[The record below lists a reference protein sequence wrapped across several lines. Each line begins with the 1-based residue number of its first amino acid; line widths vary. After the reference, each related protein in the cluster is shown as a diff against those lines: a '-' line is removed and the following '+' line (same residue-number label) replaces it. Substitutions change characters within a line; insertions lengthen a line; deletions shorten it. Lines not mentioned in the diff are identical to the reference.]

1 MSEVKSIVLPYR
13 PQLAYLVALVFAAL
27 MVGAFL
33 FGKSSERDTLK
44 DEMQEKARLEVL
56 ASRLE
61 ATVASQQQQLV
72 RLELNLQVDSAALES
87 TRQEMIVLQKSIYQR
102 DEELKLYRELL
113 QDGSQPNGLSVADL
127 KLNLLD
133 DGRVSYRWVA
143 RQKTVKMKTLS
154 VSAKF
159 WVSGLLDGKE
169 ARFTLAE
176 LDPEVEK
183 LPLKM
188 EFKYFSINRGVMTF
202 PDNFEP
208 RQVRI
213 TLRYPWMENT
223 QFDQKY
229 DWKIEG

>member
-13 PQLAYLVALVFAAL
+13 PQLIYPVVFVFVALMA
-27 MVGAFL
+27 GAFL
-33 FGKSSERDTLK
+33 FGKSWERQILK
-44 DEMQEKARLEVL
+44 DEMQEKARLEIL
-56 ASRLE
+56 AEELA
-61 ATVASQQQQLV
+61 ATTALQQQQLSRV
-72 RLELNLQVDSAALES
+72 ELNLQVDSAALES

-113 QDGSQPNGLSVADL
+113 QDGSQPTGLSVADI
-127 KLNLLD
+127 KLDQLD
-133 DGRVSYRWVA
+133 DGRIAYRWVA

-154 VSAKF
+154 VSANF
-159 WVSGLLDGKE
+159 WVLGLLDGKE
-169 ARFTLAE
+169 AKLSIAD
-176 LDPEVEK
+176 LDPEIAK
-183 LPLKM
+183 MPLKM
-188 EFKYFSINRGVMTF
+188 EFKYFSISRGAMTF

-213 TLRYPWMENT
+213 TLRYPWMEKT

>member
-1 MSEVKSIVLPYR
+1 MTEVKSIVLPYR
-13 PQLAYLVALVFAAL
+13 PQLVYLVVLVFVAL
-27 MVGAFL
+27 MAGTFF
-33 FGKSSERDTLK
+33 FGKSWERQILE
-44 DEMQEKARLEVL
+44 DEMHEKARLEVL
-56 ASRLE
+56 ADRLE
-61 ATVASQQQQLV
+61 ATVASQQQQLSRV
-72 RLELNLQVDSAALES
+72 ELNLQVDSAALES

-113 QDGSQPNGLSVADL
+113 QDGSQPDGLSVADL
-127 KLNLLD
+127 KLSQLA

-143 RQKTVKMKTLS
+143 RQKIVKMKTLT
-154 VSAKF
+154 VSANF

-169 ARFTLAE
+169 ARLSLAE
-176 LDPEVEK
+176 LDPEIAKV
-183 LPLKM
+183 PFKM
-188 EFKYFSINRGVMTF
+188 EFKYFSINRGVITF

-229 DWKIEG
+229 DWKVEG

>member
-1 MSEVKSIVLPYR
+1 MTEVKSIVIPYR
-13 PQLAYLVALVFAAL
+13 PQFIYLAVLVVTILL
-27 MVGAFL
+27 VGAFL
-33 FGKSSERDTLK
+33 FGQSSERQILK
-44 DEMQEKARLEVL
+44 EEMQDRARLEIL
-56 ASRLE
+56 AEKLTAE
-61 ATVASQQQQLV
+61 VTLLQQQLS
-72 RLELNLQVDSAALES
+72 RIELNLRVDSAALES

-113 QDGSQPNGLSVADL
+113 QDGSQPSGLSVADL
-127 KLNLLD
+127 KLDRLA
-133 DGRVSYRWVA
+133 DGRIAYRWVA
-143 RQKTVKMKTLS
+143 RQKIVEMKTLI
-154 VSAKF
+154 VSANF

-169 ARFTLAE
+169 VRLSLAE
-176 LDPEVEK
+176 LDPEIAKV
-183 LPLKM
+183 PFKM

-213 TLRYPWMENT
+213 TLRYPWMEKT

>member
-13 PQLAYLVALVFAAL
+13 PQLAYLVVLVFAAL
-27 MVGAFL
+27 MLGAFF
-33 FGKSSERDTLK
+33 FGKSSERETLK

-61 ATVASQQQQLV
+61 ATVASQRQQLV

-87 TRQEMIVLQKSIYQR
+87 TRQEIIVLQKSIYQR

-143 RQKTVKMKTLS
+143 RQKTEKMKTLS

-169 ARFTLAE
+169 TSLTLAE

-188 EFKYFSINRGVMTF
+188 EFKYFSISRGVMTF

-213 TLRYPWMENT
+213 TLRYPWMEKT

>member
-33 FGKSSERDTLK
+33 FGKSSERETLK

-169 ARFTLAE
+169 VSLTLAE

>member
-33 FGKSSERDTLK
+33 FGKSSERETLK

>member
-1 MSEVKSIVLPYR
+1 MH
-13 PQLAYLVALVFAAL
+13 
-27 MVGAFL
+27 
-33 FGKSSERDTLK
+33 
-44 DEMQEKARLEVL
+44 EKARLEVL
-56 ASRLE
+56 AERLE
-61 ATVASQQQQLV
+61 ATVASQQQQLSRV
-72 RLELNLQVDSAALES
+72 ELNLQVDSAALES

-113 QDGSQPNGLSVADL
+113 QDGSQPDGLSVADL
-127 KLNLLD
+127 KLSQLG

-143 RQKTVKMKTLS
+143 RQKIVKMKTLT
-154 VSAKF
+154 VSANF

-169 ARFTLAE
+169 ARLSLAE
-176 LDPEVEK
+176 LDPEIAKV
-183 LPLKM
+183 PFKM
-188 EFKYFSINRGVMTF
+188 EFKYFSINRGVITF

-229 DWKIEG
+229 DWKVEG

>member
-1 MSEVKSIVLPYR
+1 MNEVKSIVIPYR
-13 PQLAYLVALVFAAL
+13 PQLIYPLVAVFLAL
-27 MVGAFL
+27 IVGAFF
-33 FGKSSERDTLK
+33 FGKYWEKQILK
-44 DEMQEKARLEVL
+44 DEMQEKTRLEIL
-56 ASRLE
+56 ADELGTR
-61 ATVASQQQQLV
+61 VALQQQQLSTV
-72 RLELNLQVDSAALES
+72 QLNLQVDSAALES

-113 QDGSQPNGLSVADL
+113 QDGSQPTGLSVADL
-127 KLNLLD
+127 KLNMLD

-154 VSAKF
+154 VAANL
-159 WVSGLLDGKE
+159 WVSGILNDKE
-169 ARFTLAE
+169 TKFSLAE
-176 LDPEVEK
+176 LDPEIEAM
-183 LPLKM
+183 PLNM
-188 EFKYFSINRGVMTF
+188 EFKYFSINRGLIRF

-213 TLRYPWMENT
+213 TLRYSWMEKP